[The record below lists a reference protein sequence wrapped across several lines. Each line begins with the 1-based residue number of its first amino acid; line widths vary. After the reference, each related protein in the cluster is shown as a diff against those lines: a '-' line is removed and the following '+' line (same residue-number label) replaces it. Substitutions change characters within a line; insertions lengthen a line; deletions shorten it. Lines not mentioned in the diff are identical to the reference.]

1 MNIYNLEEFEI
12 FQESIETKKNEQNL
26 SAFRNVISFLE
37 VKPTYFF
44 PLTSTSQNEIT
55 HLSLRNSTLDPIP
68 IALKIV
74 QNLIHLDLSNN
85 EIQEVPSSFSKLT
98 QLQYLD
104 MSNNKINDQGAQIIS
119 KLIQKSIEILLI
131 NLESKSFFKKFLLF
145 ELNNYKIK

>member
-1 MNIYNLEEFEI
+1 MLNNLEEFKT
-12 FQESIETKKNEQNL
+12 FQEFIETKKNEPIL
-26 SAFRNVISFLE
+26 SAFKNVISFLG

-104 MSNNKINDQGAQIIS
+104 MSNNKINDEGAQIIS
-119 KLIQKSIEILLI
+119 KLIQKSDEILII
-131 NLESKSFFKKFLLF
+131 NLESKYFFLKTFLLF
-145 ELNNYKIK
+145 ELNNHKIK